1 MQRRKD
7 VDKIYLKFGYHP
19 DFSNA
24 LKTYCGAKWYADTK
38 EWGFEDRF
46 EDKSNDLLLRYYGFS
61 YRSDEKI
68 RVEFNFVDFY
78 DTTSGSVKIAN
89 LPIVWRESRDS
100 EVCFRTH
107 TVLLSGDFPKSGG
120 SVNHPRIFNVS
131 SDIDESI
138 RLETVLYK
146 EFYATLSSLD
156 KSKLVITK
164 ELTNQPDKNALL
176 AKKQELLNQIAKID
190 EQLRHL

>member
-7 VDKIYLKFGYHP
+7 ADKIYLKFGYHP

-24 LKTYCGAKWYADTK
+24 LKTYCGAKWYSDAK
-38 EWGFEDRF
+38 EWVFDDRF

-61 YRSDEKI
+61 YRSDEKL

-100 EVCFRTH
+100 EVCLRTH
-107 TVLLSGDFPKSGG
+107 TVLLSGDFPTSGG
-120 SVNHPRIFNVS
+120 SANHPRIFNVS

-146 EFYATLSSLD
+146 EFYDTLSSLD

-190 EQLRHL
+190 EQLSR

>member
-1 MQRRKD
+1 MP
-7 VDKIYLKFGYHP
+7 IYL
-19 DFSNA
+19 
-24 LKTYCGAKWYADTK
+24 
-38 EWGFEDRF
+38 
-46 EDKSNDLLLRYYGFS
+46 
-61 YRSDEKI
+61 
-68 RVEFNFVDFY
+68 
-78 DTTSGSVKIAN
+78 
-89 LPIVWRESRDS
+89 WRESRDS

-176 AKKQELLNQIAKID
+176 KKKQELLNQIANID
-190 EQLRHL
+190 AQLRHL